1 MVNLCLP
8 WFNSSKHV
16 VSVVKHGSL
25 VFNSSKRVVSV
36 VKHGSLV
43 FNSSKHVVSVVK
55 AWLISV
61 YHGLTLVNRLYL

>member
-1 MVNLCLP
+1 M
-8 WFNSSKHV
+8 FNSSKH
-16 VSVVKHGSL
+16 
-25 VFNSSKRVVSV
+25 VVSV

-61 YHGLTLVNRLYL
+61 YHGLTLVNMLYL